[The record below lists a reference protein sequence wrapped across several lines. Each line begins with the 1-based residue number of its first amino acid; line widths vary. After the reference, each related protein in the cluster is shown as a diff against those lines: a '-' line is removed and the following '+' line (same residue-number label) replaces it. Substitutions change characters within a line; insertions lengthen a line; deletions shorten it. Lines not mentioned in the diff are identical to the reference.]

1 MPGGSCC
8 MKADCMSTIE
18 TGIEAAHSRRD
29 AAPAEDVPLPRFETP
44 IVPKGTV
51 AGRALIAVIAIM
63 TFLASITIGAVV
75 LLRAA
80 AGDWQADLAREVTI
94 QVRPAGGRDIEADVG
109 KAAIIAHSIAG
120 VADVRPYSPEES
132 TQLLRPWLGTLP
144 LNELPVPRIIAVTIA
159 SGAVPDLDQLR
170 GALAEQ
176 VPSATL
182 DDHREF
188 VDHMRLMSRT
198 ILLAASIVL
207 ALVMIATVLSVTF
220 ATRGAMAASRQV
232 IEVLHFIG
240 AKNSFIAGHFQRHFL
255 LLGLKGGAI
264 GGGLALLILTL
275 ADFGNEMLLNRT
287 GNAQLTA
294 LFGTFSIGL
303 AGYVAVLAQIIAIAL
318 LTAASARYTVNR
330 TLDSVQ

>member
-1 MPGGSCC
+1 MPAGSCC
-8 MKADCMSTIE
+8 MKAACMSTID
-18 TGIEAAHSRRD
+18 TGIEAPHPGQD
-29 AAPAEDVPLPRFETP
+29 AAAAEDMPLPRFETP
-44 IVPKGTV
+44 MVPKGTV

-94 QVRPAGGRDIEADVG
+94 QVRPAAGRDIEADIG
-109 KAAIIAHSIAG
+109 KAAIIAHSTPGI
-120 VADVRPYSPEES
+120 ADVRPYSQEES
-132 TQLLRPWLGTLP
+132 TQLLRPWLGNLP

-159 SGAVPDLDQLR
+159 SSEVPDLDQLR
-170 GALAEQ
+170 RALAEQ
-176 VPSATL
+176 VPPATL

-198 ILLAASIVL
+198 VLAAASAVL
-207 ALVMIATVLSVTF
+207 VLVMIATVLSVMF
-220 ATRGAMAASRQV
+220 ATRGAMAANRQV

-264 GGGLALLILTL
+264 GGGVALLMLAL
-275 ADFGNEMLLNRT
+275 ADFGNEILLNRG
-287 GNAQLTA
+287 GNPQLTA
-294 LFGTFSIGL
+294 LFGTFSIGV
-303 AGYVAVLAQIIAIAL
+303 AGYVAVLAQIVAIAM
-318 LTAASARYTVNR
+318 LTAAAARHTVNH
-330 TLDSVQ
+330 TLETVQ

>member
-1 MPGGSCC
+1 
-8 MKADCMSTIE
+8 MSTID
-18 TGIEAAHSRRD
+18 TGIEAPHPGQG
-29 AAPAEDVPLPRFETP
+29 AAAAEDMPLPRFETA

-63 TFLASITIGAVV
+63 TFLGSITICAVV

-94 QVRPAGGRDIEADVG
+94 QVRPTAARDLEADIDR
-109 KAAIIAHSIAG
+109 AAIIAHSISG
-120 VADVRPYSPEES
+120 IADVRPYSQEES
-132 TQLLRPWLGTLP
+132 AQLLRPWLGSLP

-159 SGAVPDLDQLR
+159 SSEMPDLDQLR
-170 GALAEQ
+170 RALAEQ

-188 VDHMRLMSRT
+188 VDRMRVMSRT
-198 ILLAASIVL
+198 VLAAATSVL

-220 ATRGAMAASRQV
+220 ATRGAMAANRQV

-255 LLGLKGGAI
+255 LLGLKGGVI
-264 GGGLALLILTL
+264 GGGAALLALAL
-275 ADFGNEMLLNRT
+275 ADFSNGMLLSRD
-287 GNAQLTA
+287 GSAQLTA
-294 LFGTFSIGL
+294 LFGTFSIGP
-303 AGYVAVLAQIIAIAL
+303 AGYAAVLAQIVATAL
-318 LTAASARYTVNR
+318 LTAAAARQTVNR
-330 TLDSVQ
+330 TLDAVQ